1 MKRIHIKI
9 SGRVQNVGFR
19 YSIYSLALFY
29 GVKGWV
35 KNLDDGGV
43 EAVFEGNKNKID
55 KILKFCKGGPLLASV
70 KNVEIKEEDYKG
82 KEKFKILR

>member
-35 KNLDDGGV
+35 KNL
-43 EAVFEGNKNKID
+43 EGNKNKID